1 MRIFWPALALFFSFT
16 FYSGLYAQKRCATV
30 EYQNLNRTSGK
41 VLETDEQFEKALAE
55 KIRARKKNQL
65 NNLTNGVPYR
75 IPVVVHVIHNGEAE
89 GVGRN
94 IPDAQI
100 ISQIDVLNK
109 DFNRLNTDAGNTPA
123 EFAAV
128 AGSLNIEFVLAKQD
142 PDGQPTDGIMRVD
155 GNRDQWSIGL
165 ESEFKALSYWPA
177 EDYLNV
183 WIIKFT
189 GFLGYAQ
196 FPVSSGLPGLEDED
210 NNRLTDGII
219 LDYRVFGT
227 VDAGPFNLDDQY
239 NRGRSTTHEVGH
251 FLGLRHIWGDTNG
264 CGADDFTNDT
274 PIQDEETY
282 DTPTHPTLDACSPA
296 IMFQNYM
303 DYTDDVSMNLFT
315 DEQVARM
322 ETVLEN
328 SPRRNSLSGSPGLDE
343 PIPGDIDVEL
353 VEIENPVQIICDQEP
368 ELRFTVANLTGEA
381 VTSLIL
387 KLMINSIS
395 IEAEVTFTGE
405 PFTMLAEITVP
416 AINLE
421 VGDNTIGVKIFRVNG
436 MTDPNPANNELETF
450 VNVLN
455 PDCDPFAL
463 YTNEAGT
470 PVITFDLPDSQ
481 PVEISV
487 INMSGQATAQVSYN
501 EIINQTVPLPLPT
514 LIKAVYI
521 VRLQI
526 GSRYYSR
533 KLYLQP

>member
-1 MRIFWPALALFFSFT
+1 MRIFWPALALFLSFT

-30 EYQNLNRTSGK
+30 EYQNLNRSSGK
-41 VLETDEQFEKALAE
+41 VFETDEQFEKALAE

-75 IPVVVHVIHNGEAE
+75 IPVVVHVIHNGEDE

-109 DFNRLNTDAGNTPA
+109 DFNRLNTDAGLTPA

-142 PDGQPTDGIMRVD
+142 PDGQPTDGIVRVD

-177 EDYLNV
+177 EDYLNIWV
-183 WIIKFT
+183 IKFT

-282 DTPTHPTLDACSPA
+282 DTPAHPTLDACSPA

-328 SPRRNSLSGSPGLDE
+328 SPRRNSLSGSPGLEE

-353 VEIENPVQIICDQEP
+353 VEIENPVQISCDQEP
-368 ELRFTVANLTGEA
+368 ELRFTVANLTGES
-381 VTSLIL
+381 VTSLTL
-387 KLMINSIS
+387 KLMVNFIS

-405 PFTMLAEITVP
+405 PFTTLAEITVP

-421 VGDNTIGVKIFRVNG
+421 IGDNTIGVKIFRVNG

-463 YTNEAGT
+463 YTNDAGT

-487 INMSGQATAQVSYN
+487 INMSGQATAQVSYD

-521 VRLQI
+521 VRLRI

>member
-75 IPVVVHVIHNGEAE
+75 IPVVVHVIHNGEDE

-210 NNRLTDGII
+210 NNRLTDGVI

-227 VDAGPFNLDDQY
+227 IDAGPFNLDDQY

-282 DTPTHPTLDACSPA
+282 DTPNHPLLDACSPA

-303 DYTDDVSMNLFT
+303 DYTDDISMNLFT
-315 DEQVARM
+315 DEQVVRM
-322 ETVLEN
+322 ETVLQN
-328 SPRRNSLSGSPGLDE
+328 SPRRNSLSGSPGLEE

-381 VTSLIL
+381 VTSLTL

-405 PFTMLAEITVP
+405 PFTTLAEITVP

-421 VGDNTIGVKIFRVNG
+421 IGDNTIGVKIFRVNG

-470 PVITFDLPDSQ
+470 PVITFDLPESQ

-487 INMSGQATAQVSYN
+487 INMSGQATAQVSYD

-521 VRLQI
+521 VRLRI